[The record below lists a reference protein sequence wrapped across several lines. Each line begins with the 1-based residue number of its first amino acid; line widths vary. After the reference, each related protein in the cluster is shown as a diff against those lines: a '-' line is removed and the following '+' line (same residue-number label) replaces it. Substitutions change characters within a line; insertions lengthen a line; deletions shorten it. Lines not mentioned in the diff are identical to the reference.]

1 MSPKKLIGKF
11 EFREN
16 LAGQNYLVRIRFD
29 EKVDFAPGQYTSLK
43 VSDDGLRRSYSVAS
57 RPGERI
63 IDLLVDVSPM
73 GVGSK
78 YLLGLQV
85 GDEVEVLGFL
95 GNFTID
101 IQAVEKARQ
110 IMFLATGTG
119 IAPMKPMIEDLL
131 YKKSF
136 TGGLRLVWG
145 VRHETDLFWLKEMDN
160 LSRDYDNFKFDV
172 VVSQPME
179 DWPGF
184 RGHLGELVSELTQDW
199 SKTLVYLCGS
209 REMIAEAEKRLKE
222 KGVPEEQIH
231 YEKYY

>member
-1 MSPKKLIGKF
+1 MSPKKLIGKV

-16 LAGQNYLVRIRFD
+16 LAGQNYLVRIEFD
-29 EKVDFAPGQYTSLK
+29 EKVDFTPGQYVSLK
-43 VSDDGLRRSYSVAS
+43 VNSEGLRRSYSVAS
-57 RPGERI
+57 LPEEKS
-63 IDLLVDVSPM
+63 IDVLVDTTPM

-78 YLLGLQV
+78 YILGLRV

-95 GNFTID
+95 GNFIID
-101 IQAVEKARQ
+101 FQATEKARH

-119 IAPMKPMIEDLL
+119 IAPLKPMIEDLL
-131 YKKSF
+131 YKRSF
-136 TGGLRLVWG
+136 IGEMRLVWG
-145 VRHETDLFWLKEMDN
+145 VRHETDLYWLKEMDN
-160 LSRDYDNFKFDV
+160 LNRDYDNFKFDIV
-172 VVSQPME
+172 LSQPTE

-184 RGHLGELVSELTQDW
+184 RGHLGGLVNELTQDW

-209 REMIAEAEKRLKE
+209 REMIVEMEKRLKE